1 MEKAEANVIDVARV
15 ERMERSRMMLDN
27 EGMCNCRG
35 YGICEDT
42 TNQGNEKKKRYSISD
57 EKTKANIP
65 RKPPSSVSTPN
76 DARLAEKGEG
86 NARVPDVKTK
96 HVRAAPAVVQCGY
109 VFYSFQ
115 SFVFHLGHR
124 SVGWLVSWGSWVT

>member
-1 MEKAEANVIDVARV
+1 MRGCATVEVMVTVKTQQTKATR
-15 ERMERSRMMLDN
+15 
-27 EGMCNCRG
+27 
-35 YGICEDT
+35 
-42 TNQGNEKKKRYSISD
+42 KKKKILYFRRENES
-57 EKTKANIP
+57 KH
-65 RKPPSSVSTPN
+65 SSQISTPN

-86 NARVPDVKTK
+86 NARVPDVTTK